1 MLAREKYDNNIAL
14 MKKVAFS
21 FTKRKVFA
29 TIHFRFSDFYK
40 VAVSE
45 FFCSIVKM
53 TFKNNNFSTA
63 TLIRIKSTSY
73 SRSSFKTQMTF
84 LQKMLRFF
92 VSFLQLLKTF
102 SNILNECYDNIC
114 VKTFLDGK
122 RTIQL

>member
-21 FTKRKVFA
+21 FTKKKSFFA
-29 TIHFRFSDFYK
+29 TIHFRFFDFYK

-63 TLIRIKSTSY
+63 TLICIKSTI
-73 SRSSFKTQMTF
+73 QD
-84 LQKMLRFF
+84 QVLRH
-92 VSFLQLLKTF
+92 K
-102 SNILNECYDNIC
+102 
-114 VKTFLDGK
+114 
-122 RTIQL
+122 